1 VPFSLLDIQLRRW
14 SISCPFMEQMSDP
27 MAFAWRL
34 SDSCAHRIGPK
45 TLRHSLSHHQSA
57 HRCLRRRYRY
67 CYWPLHQC
75 LSCHTKRLIR
85 GQTSADVFLINI
97 FNCFAE

>member
-1 VPFSLLDIQLRRW
+1 
-14 SISCPFMEQMSDP
+14 MSDP

-67 CYWPLHQC
+67 CY
-75 LSCHTKRLIR
+75 
-85 GQTSADVFLINI
+85 
-97 FNCFAE
+97 